1 MWRVISWGRLCSSL
15 GASHDKRNI
24 SFQKTILAKNPHKSV
39 QAEAF
44 LALAQGLTARANLV
58 KRLAT
63 NPQLAKQMESSTDKE
78 TLEELQK
85 EDSAK
90 VEAEGEKAFR
100 EFADKYA
107 MDLPENRLTA
117 VCQQARGPGAEHMLR
132 TVLGKGFGASPGCG
146 LPGPGPTLE
155 TARE

>member
-1 MWRVISWGRLCSSL
+1 
-15 GASHDKRNI
+15 
-24 SFQKTILAKNPHKSV
+24 
-39 QAEAF
+39 
-44 LALAQGLTARANLV
+44 
-58 KRLAT
+58 
-63 NPQLAKQMESSTDKE
+63 MESSTDKE

-132 TVLGKGFGASPGCG
+132 TVLEKDSRAN
-146 LPGPGPTLE
+146 
-155 TARE
+155 ARVWPAWPWPNS